1 MKTLLLLLAL
11 ITLCFT
17 VTGCNDDDDQAPADA
32 WFPF

>member
-17 VTGCNDDDDQAPADA
+17 VTGCSDEEDSADQTA
-32 WFPF
+32 WIPL